1 MQNLGGSMKRANRV
15 GISLIVLILMPLSIM
30 GQGGGYTGDEVL
42 TITKELAKNLEWPAD
57 KVGDLVANIK
67 KAMQGEIYKQEVEPK
82 AITGVFVY
90 RATEAGLILKVMR
103 GSGLAT
109 FKSGRKAAEISLR
122 STSVGAHIGGS
133 AEWGAGLVLGL
144 KKDSDLGGEYTGSA
158 RSAVAIDESS
168 SYGVLFTPSAGGSE
182 SHSIFVV
189 ITGRGL
195 SASAGTSKMTITTS
209 W

>member
-1 MQNLGGSMKRANRV
+1 MHHAGW
-15 GISLIVLILMPLSIM
+15 IVFGVILAALVARPSS
-30 GQGGGYTGDEVL
+30 GQGGAYDLNEIIA
-42 TITKELAKNLEWPAD
+42 ITKELGKSLDWPDD

-67 KAMQGEIYKQEVEPK
+67 KAAQGDIYKQEVAPK
-82 AITGVFVY
+82 GVVGVFVY

-103 GSGLAT
+103 GSGLVT
-109 FKSGRKAAEISLR
+109 FKGGRKAAEITLR

-133 AEWGAGLVLGL
+133 AEWGAGLIVGL
-144 KKDSDLGGEYTGSA
+144 KKDSDFGGEYSGSS

-168 SYGVLFTPSAGGSE
+168 SYGALLTPSATS
-182 SHSIFVV
+182 STDTHAIFVV

-195 SASAGTSKMTITTS
+195 SAGTGGTKLTITTS